1 MARPAPPGFAA
12 GNVQHRFV
20 DEIGSSGPMRF
31 DRESR
36 TVDAVLS
43 KGSPVQRV
51 YGTEI
56 LRISPSAVNLD
67 RVASNSVPLL
77 DSHRQDGINAGLGR
91 IARAWIDGGALLGKL
106 KFNQTPQGDQA
117 MNMVARGELSSLS
130 AGYRTD
136 EWLIRDE
143 DGNEIDP
150 EVDRVRWDDNL
161 TFEATKWQLLECSLV
176 LVPADQSASVRS
188 LGRGGNLIGD
198 VRARMTAR
206 AAMTARQSRYDDRA
220 ALFGDADD

>member
-1 MARPAPPGFAA
+1 MARFAPPGFAP
-12 GNVQHRFV
+12 GQVQRRFV
-20 DEIGSSGPMRF
+20 EEFGSSGPISF

-36 TVDAVLS
+36 SVEAVLS
-43 KGSPVQRV
+43 RGSPVQRV

-91 IARAWIDGGALLGKL
+91 IARAWFDGGALLGKL
-106 KFNQTPQGDQA
+106 KFNQTPQGEQA
-117 MNMVARGELSSLS
+117 MNMVARGEISSLS

-150 EVDRVRWDDNL
+150 EVDRVRWDADL
-161 TFEATKWQLLECSLV
+161 TFEATKWQLLEASLV
-176 LVPADQSASVRS
+176 LVPADDSASIRS
-188 LGRGGNLIGD
+188 LGGD
-198 VRARMTAR
+198 QMISDIRARMKAR
-206 AAMTARQSRYDDRA
+206 QNMTFRQSRMLGYSDD
-220 ALFGDADD
+220 